1 MTEFH
6 DDAAA
11 EATPPPP
18 AADPKSDGAGATP
31 DAAPQAATDATAP
44 EGAAPAADETT
55 RQATPSEADEPAPE
69 QPEPAP
75 EAEAAGPSIADLKAE
90 NARLA
95 DDLARARA
103 AQYNTEQEYAGF
115 VRRTR
120 EEAGAVRES
129 GKVAVI
135 EALFSVLDDIELARQ
150 HGDLE
155 GTFATFAQKLENILE
170 QRFQV
175 TRFGAP
181 GDPFDPEHH
190 EALMASPGEVEV
202 DTVAQVMQPGY
213 QMGETILRPAR
224 VAVQTPQ

>member
-1 MTEFH
+1 MTAFH
-6 DDAAA
+6 DDETA
-11 EATPPPP
+11 EASPPPP
-18 AADPKSDGAGATP
+18 AAGPTP
-31 DAAPQAATDATAP
+31 EEA
-44 EGAAPAADETT
+44 EGAAVVNPQEAPPGESAEEVDELAQEHT
-55 RQATPSEADEPAPE
+55 EPV
-69 QPEPAP
+69 Q
-75 EAEAAGPSIADLKAE
+75 AEAAGPSIADLKAE

-135 EALFSVLDDIELARQ
+135 EALFSVLDDIDLARQ

-155 GTFATFAQKLENILE
+155 GTFATFAQKLENTLE

-181 GDPFDPEHH
+181 GDPFDPERH
-190 EALMASPGEVEV
+190 EALMASPAEVEQ

-224 VAVQTPQ
+224 VAVHTPQ